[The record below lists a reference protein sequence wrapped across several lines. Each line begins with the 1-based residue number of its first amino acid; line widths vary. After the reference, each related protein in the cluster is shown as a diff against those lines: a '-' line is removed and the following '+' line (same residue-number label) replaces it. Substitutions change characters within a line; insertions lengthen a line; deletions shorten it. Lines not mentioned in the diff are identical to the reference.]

1 MSATVA
7 NILID
12 LRDTLRSTGDFQ
24 AVTLGP
30 DADASRWPR
39 AEVILIATEEKQT
52 DDAANSRWL
61 TVQAQARVY
70 VRSTGGADALQRALV
85 LAESAEEAL
94 LADRFRGQRCQ
105 DLPTGKATQLGPVTV
120 EPNVKAPHLAVSFE
134 IRCRFEEEGS

>member
-7 NILID
+7 DILTD

-39 AEVILIATEEKQT
+39 VEVILVATEEKQA

-61 TVQAQARVY
+61 TAQAQVRVY
-70 VRSTGGADALQRALV
+70 VRSTGGADALQRALA
-85 LAESAEEAL
+85 LAESAQEAL
-94 LADRFRGQRCQ
+94 LVDRFRGQRCQ
-105 DLPTGKATQLGPVTV
+105 DLPTGKATELGPVTV
-120 EPNVKAPHLAVSFE
+120 QPNVKAPHLAVSFE
-134 IRCRFEEEGS
+134 IRCCEEEEGS